1 MCIKDSPSPEFVSQD
16 AVLSIH
22 SYLIERFGG
31 SPGLRDEGLLDSAL
45 SQPQQSFFGE
55 LLHPTIYEQAAA
67 YLYHLAKNHAF
78 IDGNKRVA
86 LATTITFLKMNGYR
100 LCLPKQEVETLVL
113 EVVAGE
119 LDKQELASIFEAYI
133 LPDSSNQTTK

>member
-1 MCIKDSPSPEFVSQD
+1 M
-16 AVLSIH
+16 
-22 SYLIERFGG
+22 
-31 SPGLRDEGLLDSAL
+31 
-45 SQPQQSFFGE
+45 
-55 LLHPTIYEQAAA
+55 
-67 YLYHLAKNHAF
+67 YHLAKNHAF

-119 LDKQELASIFEAYI
+119 LDKQELATIFEAYI